1 MDKTLCVCVCTPS
14 GTVEALTFRYV
25 RVVCVHPQIH
35 RLFTCIQY
43 YYMANI
49 HAHIRIDSMNCVVV
63 RQAS

>member
-49 HAHIRIDSMNCVVV
+49 HAHTN
-63 RQAS
+63 